1 MKGKSKGMRRGIA
14 RVAKSSGKVF
24 ADLGLPD
31 YQQELLKA
39 QLTLHIYT
47 ILKSSKMK
55 QSEMTK
61 ILGVRQSQVSLSMR
75 NRGGNF
81 SVGRLM
87 EFLTALQQDVQITVR
102 PARKQHGSISVNGY
116 NHPFAMQK
124 LPLNAGLS
132 RGK

>member
-47 ILKSSKMK
+47 ILK
-55 QSEMTK
+55 
-61 ILGVRQSQVSLSMR
+61 V
-75 NRGGNF
+75 
-81 SVGRLM
+81 
-87 EFLTALQQDVQITVR
+87 
-102 PARKQHGSISVNGY
+102 AR
-116 NHPFAMQK
+116 
-124 LPLNAGLS
+124 
-132 RGK
+132 